1 MQSLNYD
8 IQKPNRN
15 LVKDAKILKD
25 LIQIKS
31 MDKKSPRNTQELS
44 KMSRTITNSITR
56 EKKY

>member
-25 LIQIKS
+25 LIWIKS

-44 KMSRTITNSITR
+44 KIKNDVLQRT
-56 EKKY
+56 